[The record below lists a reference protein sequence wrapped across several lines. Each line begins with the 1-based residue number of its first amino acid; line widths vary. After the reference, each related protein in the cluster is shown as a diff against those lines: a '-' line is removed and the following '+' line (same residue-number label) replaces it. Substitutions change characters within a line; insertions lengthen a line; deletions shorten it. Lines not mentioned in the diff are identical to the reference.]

1 MSETLQHTLGDAADV
16 TGIVRVQKSR
26 AASLRRMAD
35 HLDGVTATAFR
46 RRAAELEIA
55 AWSVAARCGDRRAID
70 RHLVG
75 AGRRLATGTAGHRA
89 AA

>member
-1 MSETLQHTLGDAADV
+1 MSETLQHTVGEAADV

-46 RRAAELEIA
+46 RRAAELEMA
-55 AWSVAARCGDRRAID
+55 AWSVAARTGDRRSID
-70 RHLVG
+70 RHVG
-75 AGRRLATGTAGHRA
+75 TARRRNATGVARQSVA
-89 AA
+89 A